1 LKGIEKKLVHI
12 TLQYTTYHLNPL
24 QSEIIQTNP
33 KGEILKT

>member
-24 QSEIIQTNP
+24 QYQIIQTSP
-33 KGEILKT
+33 QRGVGF